1 MNPLTPV
8 AHNMNRHA
16 KKKKN
21 PQVKRSK
28 HTRPRRN
35 QRLQLTNA
43 VFAQQL
49 FNQNIGPSRAGLPA
63 NTTADRGERR
73 HNSHKSAAEFPLRT
87 HAPCASHTEACLN
100 RKKKL
105 AHAWLPT
112 KTPSSWWNDTHKQ
125 VRYVKK
131 LHLSPT
137 CNEKR
142 SMASLSRSR
151 CWQSADSRNVV
162 RTWRVFQNATP
173 HVLAWVEFIFVIGS
187 TGRTQNTNAA
197 RKHTSK
203 NEKKRCRTDKLQRP
217 TSEHAKTSSGLQL
230 RRRTKAQ

>member
-1 MNPLTPV
+1 MLHANSNNTVVQRCVPAWMHTPAYVRLPAAISDSSLKKGRTTYETFQTALDVQHMNPLTPV

-73 HNSHKSAAEFPLRT
+73 HNSHKSAAEFPLRR

-105 AHAWLPT
+105 AHA
-112 KTPSSWWNDTHKQ
+112 
-125 VRYVKK
+125 
-131 LHLSPT
+131 
-137 CNEKR
+137 
-142 SMASLSRSR
+142 
-151 CWQSADSRNVV
+151 
-162 RTWRVFQNATP
+162 
-173 HVLAWVEFIFVIGS
+173 
-187 TGRTQNTNAA
+187 
-197 RKHTSK
+197 
-203 NEKKRCRTDKLQRP
+203 
-217 TSEHAKTSSGLQL
+217 
-230 RRRTKAQ
+230 

>member
-1 MNPLTPV
+1 MLHANSNNTVVQRCVPAWMHTPAYV
-8 AHNMNRHA
+8 RLPAAISDSSLKKGRTTYETFQTALDVQRMKRTTNEPVDSCSTQYEQA
-16 KKKKN
+16 CKKKKN

-105 AHAWLPT
+105 AHA
-112 KTPSSWWNDTHKQ
+112 
-125 VRYVKK
+125 
-131 LHLSPT
+131 
-137 CNEKR
+137 
-142 SMASLSRSR
+142 
-151 CWQSADSRNVV
+151 
-162 RTWRVFQNATP
+162 
-173 HVLAWVEFIFVIGS
+173 
-187 TGRTQNTNAA
+187 
-197 RKHTSK
+197 
-203 NEKKRCRTDKLQRP
+203 
-217 TSEHAKTSSGLQL
+217 
-230 RRRTKAQ
+230 